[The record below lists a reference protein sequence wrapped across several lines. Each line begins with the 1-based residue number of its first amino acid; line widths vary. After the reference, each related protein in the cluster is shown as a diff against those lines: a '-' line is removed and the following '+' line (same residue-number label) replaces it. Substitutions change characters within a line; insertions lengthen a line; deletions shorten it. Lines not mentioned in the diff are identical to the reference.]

1 MPEVRRR
8 IPSATSQR
16 LHVSDIEEILI
27 PNLGDVKSH
36 GVDVS
41 SALVLRLAPEAQFN
55 DAAWSRSNSASSGV
69 THRSN
74 TPTHG
79 HAIVSR

>member
-27 PNLGDVKSH
+27 LNLGNVNPT
-36 GVDVS
+36 GVEIS
-41 SALVLRLAPEAQFN
+41 SALVVHIAYVI
-55 DAAWSRSNSASSGV
+55 DD
-69 THRSN
+69 
-74 TPTHG
+74 
-79 HAIVSR
+79 

>member
-27 PNLGDVKSH
+27 PNLGDVNPT
-36 GVDVS
+36 GVEVS
-41 SALVLRLAPEAQFN
+41 SALVLRLGPEAQFN
-55 DAAWSRSNSASSGV
+55 DAARSSSNSASKG
-69 THRSN
+69 
-74 TPTHG
+74 
-79 HAIVSR
+79 

>member
-1 MPEVRRR
+1 VPEVRRR

-41 SALVLRLAPEAQFN
+41 SALVLRLGPEAQFN